1 MSVAGMIYKWAEGS
15 RVNLPVEVVGNEIV
29 RLRGLNGGTLSK
41 AQMVAGCK
49 PRDNV
54 LHGQFTWNDKQAGIE
69 RRLDQAGY
77 LIRSVVMVSVEQ
89 PYMHPVRAFVSVTI
103 RAAPDAKQAK
113 VYTSFE
119 AAMSD
124 PELKEQVLAQ
134 ALSDWRSF
142 ERKYG
147 AIAELAGGIAA
158 MNRAVGLASINLR
171 QAG

>member
-1 MSVAGMIYKWAEGS
+1 MVAGMMYKWAEGA
-15 RVNLPVEVVGNEIV
+15 RVNMPVETVGNEIV
-29 RLRGLNGGTLSK
+29 RLKEVNGGTLSR

-49 PRDNV
+49 PRGHV
-54 LHGQFTWNDKQAGIE
+54 LHGLFTWNDKQAGIE

-77 LIRSVVMVSVEQ
+77 LLRSVVMVSVEQ
-89 PYMHPVRAFVSVTI
+89 PYLTPVRAFVSVTI
-103 RAAPDAKQAK
+103 CPTPDEKQTQ
-113 VYTSFE
+113 VYTTFE

-134 ALSDWRSF
+134 ALSEWRSF

-147 AIAELAGGIAA
+147 AITLLASGIAA
-158 MNRAVGLASINLR
+158 MNRAIALGTTNLR